1 MKEHSKRYMIVFRT
15 WNPERTLTYSCDEYD
30 TVEEYKA
37 DEKLLIQLYKDTLK
51 PRKNPDYWL
60 RHTYLTEENRYWWG
74 YYILDFEKED
84 IVGRGGTD
92 YMSNDGYLIMKIK
105 DNYFRKD
112 DEIPEDYEWK
122 EGEYKGWLQFRWGDG
137 KNALDYVP
145 PKKQKASVVEVDEID
160 NSEYDDYDYEAEH
173 IQTTMEDL
181 IDKERLERIK
191 ERW

>member
-1 MKEHSKRYMIVFRT
+1 MIVFRT